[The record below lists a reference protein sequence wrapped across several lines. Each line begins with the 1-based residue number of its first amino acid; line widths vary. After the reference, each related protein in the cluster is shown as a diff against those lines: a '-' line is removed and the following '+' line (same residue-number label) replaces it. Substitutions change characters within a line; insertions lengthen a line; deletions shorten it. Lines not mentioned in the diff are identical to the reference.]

1 MSEINKKSNWGG
13 TRAGAGRPR
22 DAYSRRAMAER
33 SGITLSKLRNSEELN
48 GQQGVI
54 NMIRI
59 TIVSALL
66 VLSATAQTQQP
77 ANPDVPANLGI
88 TIIFQELN
96 AKPELLH
103 AAQLAPEDERA
114 TAQIV
119 AEFVKTFRAYGR
131 GLDRHVLTITDFIL
145 MRNDLVQKTRARLRQ
160 RLTNAGWLRLDA
172 YISRQMKHIRPT
184 PKARPSGTL
193 VAT

>member
-1 MSEINKKSNWGG
+1 
-13 TRAGAGRPR
+13 
-22 DAYSRRAMAER
+22 
-33 SGITLSKLRNSEELN
+33 
-48 GQQGVI
+48 
-54 NMIRI
+54 MIRI

-145 MRNDLVQKTRARLRQ
+145 MRNDLVQKTRAQLRQ
-160 RLTNAGWLRLDA
+160 RLTNAGWLSLDA
-172 YISRQMKHIRPT
+172 YISRQMKHINLRPKET
-184 PKARPSGTL
+184 ERDIGRNITKRRPNRGGGIMNVGRFMATRELPQLSTAAR
-193 VAT
+193 V